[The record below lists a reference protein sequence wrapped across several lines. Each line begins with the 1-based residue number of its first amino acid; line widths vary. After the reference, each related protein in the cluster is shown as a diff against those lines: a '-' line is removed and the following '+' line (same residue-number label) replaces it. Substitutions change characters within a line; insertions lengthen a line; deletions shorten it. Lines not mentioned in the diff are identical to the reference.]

1 MLYNAG
7 LLSISM
13 MVILGFVDDV
23 VSLPWRYKLL
33 LPLIAQIPLLTVYNG
48 GTESRVHLVI
58 EENHRV
64 IGHGGVI
71 VLAGEAHIS
80 TIAVAPVHQRRGLG
94 AVLLG
99 HLVAA
104 AEANGCDSVTLEVR
118 ASNEAAI
125 GLYERYGMVSS
136 GVRPRYYADNDED
149 AILMWG
155 GVTRGDD
162 HG

>member
-1 MLYNAG
+1 MPTAEEVTVVVRPAERRDVHDIRAIDAQVYPRPW
-7 LLSISM
+7 SEKMTIEQ
-13 MVILGFVDDV
+13 VI
-23 VSLPWRYKLL
+23 
-33 LPLIAQIPLLTVYNG
+33 
-48 GTESRVHLVI
+48 GTGRVHLVI

-80 TIAVAPVHQRRGLG
+80 TIAIAPVHQRRGLG

-99 HLVAA
+99 HLFAA
-104 AEANGCDSVTLEVR
+104 AEANGCDSITLEVR

-136 GVRPRYYADNDED
+136 GLRPRYYADNDED
-149 AILMWG
+149 AIIMWG